1 MQLFETLLYTVDQK
15 IATITLNRPQ
25 VRNSLCQK
33 LRLELHE
40 AVDKASADDNVRAVV
55 LAASG
60 AGFCA
65 GADLTERLPGAELD
79 GFVTKVL
86 NEEYNPLI
94 LAIKKSP
101 KPFVCAINGA
111 AAGVGASLALACD
124 LVVMAED
131 AYLYSAFGAISLIPD
146 GGAHKMLL
154 EQLGSKRT
162 YEMIA
167 LSQKLSAPHCVELG
181 LANRVVPTDQL
192 LEQAT
197 QFAAQVSAAAPLT
210 LQYSKQILRDAQS
223 YDLESVMA
231 LEAEIQN
238 LLFRSKDFRE
248 GASAFFEK
256 RKPEFEGC

>member
-1 MQLFETLLYTVDQK
+1 MELFETVLYSVEQE

-25 VRNSLCQK
+25 VRNSLNQK
-33 LRLELHE
+33 LRLELRE
-40 AVDKASADDNVRAVV
+40 AVAKASADKSVRAVV

-60 AGFCA
+60 QGFCA
-65 GADLTERLPGAELD
+65 GADLTERLPGADED
-79 GFVTKVL
+79 GFVTRLL

-94 LAIKKSP
+94 LAIKQSP

-111 AAGVGASLALACD
+111 AAGVGASLAMACD
-124 LVVMAED
+124 LIVMGED

-146 GGAHKMLL
+146 GGAHKFLL
-154 EQLGSKRT
+154 EQLGSKRA

-167 LSQKLSAPHCVELG
+167 LSQKLAAARCVELG
-181 LANRVVPTDQL
+181 LANRVVPAGEL
-192 LEQAT
+192 LVQAT
-197 QFAAQVSAAAPLT
+197 RFARQVAAAAPLT
-210 LQYSKQILRDAQS
+210 LQYSKQILREAQS

-238 LLFRSKDFRE
+238 RLIRSKDFRE
-248 GASAFFEK
+248 GSMAFFEK